1 MILIHVSAKTSVL
14 IKFDSYPSIFLQ
26 SYVAWAMVAAIS
38 LGLLIG
44 HSWQY
49 FRNSSY
55 EIFLIVHHI
64 LAVLFI
70 AGAWIH
76 TRGAD
81 TPYAYYAA
89 TAIWLFD
96 KLARLIRITLFGV
109 KKAKVE
115 LISDEVLKVTV
126 PRPRWWKPFPGSYA
140 YIYFLKPTTFWQSHP
155 FTIIDSVDNAN
166 TLTFCIKI
174 KEV

>member
-1 MILIHVSAKTSVL
+1 MPDFFCFTAGRPGSIYHDINPRQCKTSVL

-81 TPYAYYAA
+81 TLMLTMLPQQYGCL
-89 TAIWLFD
+89 TSWL
-96 KLARLIRITLFGV
+96 G
-109 KKAKVE
+109 
-115 LISDEVLKVTV
+115 
-126 PRPRWWKPFPGSYA
+126 
-140 YIYFLKPTTFWQSHP
+140 
-155 FTIIDSVDNAN
+155 
-166 TLTFCIKI
+166 
-174 KEV
+174 